1 MLQQDEDLRREDIQ
15 LLASCDALAAFFAR
29 LGYDTNYRLTQSAA
43 AMNITGDTLNTSIKH
58 IERLASQDG
67 GLFEVYIF
75 ELTSVTVAATQGI
88 VRAFRNRPGDYLL
101 VLTDDYVRLDFV
113 LVERYTQPLPPGA
126 DQLSLGIGART
137 TVGVRPRVL
146 TVQRRNPDQVA
157 LRVLRRFSFTESDTF
172 AQYDKLISAYSVA
185 EWSKPYFNN
194 RALFSDYYL
203 IERLAHDPA
212 DAAPMTLAYRELRT
226 LYADARETIAN
237 QPEAVMRVELLE
249 PALRILGFTVS
260 PVAPASGNEISA
272 DYQLDIAG
280 ANTIGARPLAL
291 CLAYPWNRS
300 LDGKTDSNHDPRR
313 PDDNPGA
320 SVVTLLDSGEAGWAI
335 VTNGKLWRLYSAHA
349 HSRATNYYEIDLE
362 ETLALPPE
370 HRQEAF
376 SYFWRLFHAAAFVPA
391 DYAVEGEARRLCFL
405 DYLLSESER
414 YARRLG
420 DRLKERV
427 FEEIFPHFARG
438 FILSARRAGSLAAN
452 LEDLPAG
459 ERNRLLEPFFNGT
472 LTFLYRLLFLL
483 YAESRDLLP
492 AREERGYYP
501 HSLEALKKQI
511 ADKAGNIKD
520 QAPARIAHAY
530 SEHSAALYDRL
541 QTLFRAVDQGDPL
554 LNVPVYNGGL
564 FVTRPDPADDSPEAA
579 VATFLATHTIP
590 DRQLALGLDLMARDV
605 DEHRHDLAFIDYK
618 SLGVRQL
625 GSIYEGLLEFKL
637 RVAPETMA
645 VVQGKRTDEIV
656 PYHEAVQQKLKI
668 AREGRG
674 KDAREK
680 TYPREYVYLEN
691 DRRERKATG
700 SYYTPDYIV
709 KYIVEHSVGPI
720 LQEKL
725 ERLRPLF
732 REAEQT
738 LRHERDKAKALKR
751 ADINAE
757 HETYKKYRQAINNA
771 FFDLTVLDPAMGSGH
786 FLVEAVDYITDRMAD
801 FLAGFKWNPIVY
813 DLALTR
819 QGIQQAMERQSI
831 TIDVNKLTDLNLLK
845 RQVLKR
851 CIYGVDLNPM
861 AVELAKVS
869 LWLDCFTLGA
879 PLSFLD
885 HHMKCGNS
893 LIGGR
898 IDEARTAIEEGQLS
912 FFGSNLWAGALLAT
926 RSMIEVGRL
935 SDVTS
940 EQVRESKQHYRAA
953 ADALAPFKRIL
964 DIYVSRWFGNEPIK
978 GKHGKAD
985 VDKAIDFLRS
995 PEAEAWYQHPDR
1007 ITTLTDEQRAVVA
1020 TAMQAS
1026 QQHRFFHWELEFP
1039 EIFFAPNPGAAQE
1052 IKLKDNPGFD
1062 AVVGNPPYV
1071 RVQRLDYDDIDFFKS
1086 RYFAAYRRVDIAT
1099 LFLEQSINLL
1109 EAAGI
1114 SGLILTSQFMM
1125 ANYGQELR
1133 KFLLDRTTPT
1143 ILDLKDLPVFEDALT
1158 YACICLSRKIQTS
1171 DIYYANLF
1179 SLDLKEHPDRISE
1192 VINRATVYPTDKAH
1206 LNGESWT
1213 FGTHYESDIL
1223 DKITKNSDE
1232 LGAIGEARTGLF
1244 TGLDEVMM
1252 IYPKDEERLGL
1263 EKEILLPVASGT
1275 EPDRYLLHDPYKKVI
1290 YPYKEVNGDTVLL
1303 SEEELEKH
1311 FPKTYAYLKQAK
1323 PKLMSRRDSR
1333 REFSENKKWYQLTRF
1348 GSLSLFH
1355 SRKILT
1361 PGEVQ
1366 RNSFCLDESGL
1377 AFSVARVFAIIS
1389 NIINLHYLLAILNS
1403 RLLEYQLKKISPPK
1417 QGGYSA
1423 YTGAFL
1429 ERALIRRI
1437 TFTLTPEQR
1446 DYYREKARLLYATCL
1461 DKGDQQCVLGFVD
1474 HHLAQQPEQSDVVH
1488 DLLALLAEE
1497 MIRLNKEKRA
1507 AIKQF
1512 LGWLETT
1519 IKILPDREGHVGI
1532 DALTGKSKLLDY
1544 PGDYQKGE
1552 PPLSFDDLLGIL
1564 RKNRT
1569 RLGVS
1574 LSDPT
1579 LLDRLRATYDASKS
1593 SILPLKDKLAA
1604 TDALIDAVVYRL
1616 YGLTEEEIKVVEDK
1630 QSIGY

>member
-1 MLQQDEDLRREDIQ
+1 MLLQDEDLRREDIQ
-15 LLASCDALAAFFAR
+15 LLASRDALVAFFAR

-43 AMNITGDTLNTSIKH
+43 AMNITGDALAANITH

-67 GLFEVYIF
+67 GLFEVYLF
-75 ELTSVTVAATQGI
+75 ELASVTVAATQGI

-101 VLTDDYVRLDFV
+101 VLTDDYERLDFV

-126 DQLSLGIGART
+126 DQLTLGIGAHT

-172 AQYDKLISAYSVA
+172 AQDEKLISAYDVA

-203 IERLAHDPA
+203 IERLSHDPA
-212 DAAPMTLAYRELRT
+212 EASAMTGAYREVRT
-226 LYADARETIAN
+226 LYAGARDAVAN
-237 QPEAVMRVELLE
+237 QPEAVLRAEMLE
-249 PALRILGFTVS
+249 PALHVLGFTVA
-260 PVAPASGNEISA
+260 PVAPAAGGEITA
-272 DYQLDIAG
+272 DYRFSAG
-280 ANTIGARPLAL
+280 GAESAAARPLAL

-300 LDGKTDSNHDPRR
+300 LDSKTDDKRDPRR

-320 SVVTLLDSGEAGWAI
+320 SVVTLLDSGEADWAI
-335 VTNGKLWRLYSAHA
+335 VTNGKLWRLYSARA

-370 HRQEAF
+370 YRAEAF
-376 SYFWRLFHAAAFVPA
+376 SYFWRLFRAAAFVPA
-391 DYAVEGEARRLCFL
+391 ADNGACFL
-405 DYLLSESER
+405 DWLLSESER

-438 FILSARRAGSLAAN
+438 FILSARQQGQLPAD
-452 LEDLPAG
+452 LEDLPAE

-501 HSLEALKKQI
+501 HSLEMLKQQI
-511 ADKAGNIKD
+511 AEHAGSIEE
-520 QAPARIAHAY
+520 QAPARIAAHY
-530 SEHSAALYDRL
+530 SEHSSVLYDRL
-541 QTLFRAVDQGDPL
+541 QELFRAVDQGNPS

-564 FVTRPDPADDSPEAA
+564 FVTHPDPADDSPEAA
-579 VATFLATHTIP
+579 VAAFLATHAIP
-590 DRQLALGLDLMARDV
+590 DRQLALGLDRMARDV

-637 RVAPETMA
+637 RVAPELMA
-645 VVQGKRTDEIV
+645 VVKGKKTEEIV
-656 PYHEAVQQKLKI
+656 SFAEAERAHLPVAK
-668 AREGRG
+668 EGSGKNAVAKTLPRG
-674 KDAREK
+674 A
-680 TYPREYVYLEN
+680 VYLEN

-709 KYIVEHSVGPI
+709 KYIVEHTVGPI
-720 LQEKL
+720 LHDKL
-725 ERLRPLF
+725 EALRPLF

-751 ADINAE
+751 ADIHPE
-757 HETYKKYRQAINNA
+757 HEAYKKYRQRINEA
-771 FFDLTVLDPAMGSGH
+771 FFDLKVLDPAMGSGH
-786 FLVEAVDYITDRMAD
+786 FLVEAVDYITDRLAD
-801 FLAGFKWNPIVY
+801 FLAAFRWNPIVY
-813 DLALTR
+813 ELALTR
-819 QGIQQAMERQSI
+819 QDIQQALERQSI

-912 FFGSNLWAGALLAT
+912 FFGSSLWAGALLAT
-926 RSMIEVGRL
+926 ESMIQVGRL

-940 EQVRESKQHYRAA
+940 EQVRESKLRYHQAT
-953 ADALAPFKRIL
+953 DALAPFKRIL
-964 DIYVSRWFGNEPIK
+964 DIYVSRWFGNEPSK
-978 GKHGKAD
+978 GKQGKAG
-985 VDKAIDFLRS
+985 VDKAVDFLRS
-995 PEAEAWYQHPDR
+995 SEAEEWYQHPDR
-1007 ITTLTDEQRAVVA
+1007 LAKLSDEQRVVVA
-1020 TAMQAS
+1020 TAMQAA
-1026 QQHRFFHWELEFP
+1026 QQRHFFHWELEFP
-1039 EIFFAPNPGAAQE
+1039 EVFFAPNPGAAQE
-1052 IKLKDNPGFD
+1052 IRLKDNPGFD
-1062 AVVGNPPYV
+1062 AVVGNPPYDILAEKERGEDLSEIIKFIDSMPTFKPALGRKLDLYRLFLVQGCNIVKLDGSLSFIIPMSLLCDQQTENLRNYCLEMLTITQIDAFPQKDDPHRRIFYEAKLATCVPILRKSKQASETLLLTIHPGQLLEEVEGRSVLDYQHLMQIIPFTGGIPLV
-1071 RVQRLDYDDIDFFKS
+1071 RQISEFNILSHLYMRPEFDVFGHRLVTYQGELNETTHIEFLSEDPSAGPLAYRGSNVQRYVFF
-1086 RYFAAYRRVDIAT
+1086 
-1099 LFLEQSINLL
+1099 E
-1109 EAAGI
+1109 EAKQG
-1114 SGLILTSQFMM
+1114 
-1125 ANYGQELR
+1125 R
-1133 KFLLDRTTPT
+1133 
-1143 ILDLKDLPVFEDALT
+1143 DLYVNEKAL
-1158 YACICLSRKIQTS
+1158 
-1171 DIYYANLF
+1171 
-1179 SLDLKEHPDRISE
+1179 
-1192 VINRATVYPTDKAH
+1192 
-1206 LNGESWT
+1206 
-1213 FGTHYESDIL
+1213 
-1223 DKITKNSDE
+1223 
-1232 LGAIGEARTGLF
+1232 
-1244 TGLDEVMM
+1244 
-1252 IYPKDEERLGL
+1252 
-1263 EKEILLPVASGT
+1263 
-1275 EPDRYLLHDPYKKVI
+1275 
-1290 YPYKEVNGDTVLL
+1290 
-1303 SEEELEKH
+1303 
-1311 FPKTYAYLKQAK
+1311 
-1323 PKLMSRRDSR
+1323 
-1333 REFSENKKWYQLTRF
+1333 LTRF
-1348 GSLSLFH
+1348 SEGKLAHTSSKRYGYQRKAALDNWRRLIFGPLPQPSYCFESISYFLDEGTISLF
-1355 SRKILT
+1355 
-1361 PGEVQ
+1361 
-1366 RNSFCLDESGL
+1366 
-1377 AFSVARVFAIIS
+1377 
-1389 NIINLHYLLAILNS
+1389 LLALLNS
-1403 RLLEYQLKKISPPK
+1403 RLMEWRFRLTSTNNMVSTDEISSLP
-1417 QGGYSA
+1417 
-1423 YTGAFL
+1423 L
-1429 ERALIRRI
+1429 RRI

-1461 DKGDQQCVLGFVD
+1461 DKSDQQCVLGFVD

-1488 DLLALLAEE
+1488 DLLAYLAEE

-1519 IKILPDREGHVGI
+1519 LKISPDREDRVGI

-1552 PPLSFDDLLGIL
+1552 PPLAFDDLLDTL
-1564 RKNRT
+1564 RKNRA

-1574 LSDPT
+1574 LSDAA
-1579 LLDRLRATYDASKS
+1579 LIDRLREAYAASLS
-1593 SILPLKDKLAA
+1593 SILPLKARLAA
-1604 TDALIDAVVYRL
+1604 TDALIDQVVYRL
-1616 YGLTEEEIKVVEDK
+1616 YGLTEEEIKVVEGK
-1630 QSIGY
+1630 V

>member
-15 LLASCDALAAFFAR
+15 LLASRDALTAFFAR
-29 LGYDTNYRLTQSAA
+29 LGYDTNYRLGQSAA
-43 AMNITGDTLNTSIKH
+43 AMNMTGDTLTTNIRH
-58 IERLASQDG
+58 IERIASQDG
-67 GLFEVYIF
+67 GLFEVYLF
-75 ELTSVTVAATQGI
+75 ELASVTVATTQAI

-113 LVERYTQPLPPGA
+113 LVERYAQSLTPGA
-126 DQLSLGIGART
+126 DQLTLGIGARP

-157 LRVLRRFSFTESDTF
+157 LRVLRSFSFTESDTF
-172 AQYDKLISAYSVA
+172 AQYDKLISAYDVA

-203 IERLAHDPA
+203 TERLVRDPA
-212 DAAPMTLAYRELRT
+212 EASAMTRAYREVRS
-226 LYADARETIAN
+226 LYTGARDALAN
-237 QPEAVMRVELLE
+237 QPEAVIRAALLE
-249 PALRILGFTVS
+249 PTLRTLGFA
-260 PVAPASGNEISA
+260 VAPVTPAADDAITA
-272 DYQLDIAG
+272 DYQLDAAG
-280 ANTIGARPLAL
+280 AESTGARPLAL

-300 LDGKTDSNHDPRR
+300 LDGKTDEKRDPRR

-320 SVVTLLDSGEAGWAI
+320 SVVTLLDRGEADWAI
-335 VTNGKLWRLYSAHA
+335 VTNGKLWRLYAASA

-370 HRQEAF
+370 HREEAF
-376 SYFWRLFHAAAFVPA
+376 SYFWLLFRAAAFVPA
-391 DYAVEGEARRLCFL
+391 EQTVEGESRRLCFL
-405 DYLLSESER
+405 DYLMSESER

-420 DRLKERV
+420 VRLKERV

-438 FILSARRAGSLAAN
+438 FILSARRDGSLPAN
-452 LEDLPAG
+452 LEDLPAD
-459 ERNRLLEPFFNGT
+459 ERSRLLEPFFNGT

-492 AREERGYYP
+492 VREERGYYP
-501 HSLEALKKQI
+501 RSLETLKREI
-511 ADKAGNIKD
+511 AQHAGTIED
-520 QAPARIAHAY
+520 QAPAQLAAHY
-530 SEHSAALYDRL
+530 SDRSTKLYESL
-541 QTLFRAVDQGDPL
+541 QQLFRAVDQGDVS

-564 FVTRPDPADDSPEAA
+564 FVTAPDPADDSPEAA
-579 VATFLATHTIP
+579 VAAFLTTHAIP
-590 DRQLALGLDLMARDV
+590 DRQLALGLDRMARDV

-637 RVAPETMA
+637 RVASETLA

-656 PYHEAVQQKLKI
+656 LYREAVQQKLKI
-668 AREGRG
+668 ARDGRG

-680 TYPREYVYLEN
+680 TYPRGHIFLEN

-709 KYIVEHSVGPI
+709 KYIVEHTVGPV

-757 HETYKKYRQAINNA
+757 HETYKKYRQSLNDA

-786 FLVEAVDYITDRMAD
+786 FLVEAVDYMTDRLAD
-801 FLAGFKWNPIVY
+801 FLAGFKWNPTVY
-813 DLALTR
+813 ELALTR
-819 QGIQQAMERQSI
+819 QRIQQDMERQNI

-885 HHMKCGNS
+885 HHMKHGNS

-898 IDEARTAIEEGQLS
+898 IDEARTVIEEGQLS

-926 RSMIEVGRL
+926 KSMIEVGRL
-935 SDVTS
+935 SDVTA
-940 EQVRESKQHYRAA
+940 EQVRESKQHYHAA

-964 DIYVSRWFGNEPIK
+964 DIYISRWFGNEPAR

-995 PEAEAWYQHPDR
+995 PEAEEWYQHPDR
-1007 ITTLTDEQRAVVA
+1007 TNKLSDEQRTVVA
-1020 TAMQAS
+1020 TAMQAA
-1026 QQHRFFHWELEFP
+1026 QQHGFFHWELEFP
-1039 EIFFAPNPGAAQE
+1039 EIFFAPNPGAAQD

-1062 AVVGNPPYV
+1062 AVVGNPPYIPNEQMSNDE
-1071 RVQRLDYDDIDFFKS
+1071 RDYFSVCYPVSSGKYDLS
-1086 RYFAAYRRVDIAT
+1086 VV
-1099 LFLEQSINLL
+1099 FLKRGAELL
-1109 EAAGI
+1109 
-1114 SGLILTSQFMM
+1114 SQFHRLGMIIPVTWQTGD
-1125 ANYGQELR
+1125 NY
-1133 KFLLDRTTPT
+1133 
-1143 ILDLKDLPVFEDALT
+1143 LPFREGNF
-1158 YACICLSRKIQTS
+1158 IQ
-1171 DIYYANLF
+1171 
-1179 SLDLKEHPDRISE
+1179 
-1192 VINRATVYPTDKAH
+1192 
-1206 LNGESWT
+1206 GT
-1213 FGTHYESDIL
+1213 FGPCI
-1223 DKITKNSDE
+1223 
-1232 LGAIGEARTGLF
+1232 
-1244 TGLDEVMM
+1244 
-1252 IYPKDEERLGL
+1252 
-1263 EKEILLPVASGT
+1263 
-1275 EPDRYLLHDPYKKVI
+1275 
-1290 YPYKEVNGDTVLL
+1290 
-1303 SEEELEKH
+1303 
-1311 FPKTYAYLKQAK
+1311 
-1323 PKLMSRRDSR
+1323 
-1333 REFSENKKWYQLTRF
+1333 
-1348 GSLSLFH
+1348 
-1355 SRKILT
+1355 
-1361 PGEVQ
+1361 
-1366 RNSFCLDESGL
+1366 
-1377 AFSVARVFAIIS
+1377 
-1389 NIINLHYLLAILNS
+1389 IINLPFDVFPEAYIDTCVAIFSKPMQNSFSVFAFGKKQPIDLSTMSNLSFDSVAIDQIRKEVQYRIFMNS
-1403 RLLEYQLKKISPPK
+1403 RHYDFLAKFIEPACVPLENFTSACQGPVESFFEYSEIRKDGSYLPYVSCDVYRYDLEPIHSNFINFGKDNPLAKFYTNPRILIRRIVSRSNRLMATVAHESFVVKKDLNPFILAVPQYSLLFLLTNMNSAL
-1417 QGGYSA
+1417 YSHLYMEA
-1423 YTGAFL
+1423 STSAGKDDFRQTTLA
-1429 ERALIRRI
+1429 ALQSLPIRRI
-1437 TFTLTPEQR
+1437 TFALTPDQR
-1446 DYYREKARLLYATCL
+1446 AYYLDKAKNLYAYCL

-1488 DLLALLAEE
+1488 DLLAYLAEE
-1497 MIRLNKEKRA
+1497 MICLNKEKRA
-1507 AIKQF
+1507 TIKQF
-1512 LGWLETT
+1512 LDWLETT
-1519 IKILPDREGHVGI
+1519 LKILPDREGRVGI

-1552 PPLSFDDLLGIL
+1552 PSLSFDDLLNTL

-1574 LSDPT
+1574 LSDVA
-1579 LLDRLRATYDASKS
+1579 LIERLRETYETSLSA
-1593 SILPLKDKLAA
+1593 ILPLKDRLTA

-1616 YGLTEEEIKVVEDK
+1616 YGLTEEEVRVVERR
-1630 QSIGY
+1630 G